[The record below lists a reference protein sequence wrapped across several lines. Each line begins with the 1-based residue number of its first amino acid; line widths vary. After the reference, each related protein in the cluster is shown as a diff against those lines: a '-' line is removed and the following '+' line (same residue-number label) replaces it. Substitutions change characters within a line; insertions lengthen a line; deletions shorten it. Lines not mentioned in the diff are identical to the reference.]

1 MKDRITQKLIYD
13 LSFQFRN
20 AMELAYTHNE
30 FNTIPELRRF
40 PTGSCGI
47 TSCLLGEYLIEHGI
61 STTYINRTYY
71 YGSTSFDSQSHTWL
85 EIDRK
90 LIIDI
95 TGDQFKNNSLLM
107 NYSTS
112 VYVGEYNEFYNL
124 FECTP
129 NGNHKLTEGN
139 FLSKA
144 EKTLYNKIKKY
155 L

>member
-1 MKDRITQKLIYD
+1 MKDSIAQKLIYD
-13 LSFQFRN
+13 LSFQFRK
-20 AMELAYTHNE
+20 AMELAYAHNE

-47 TSCLLGEYLIEHGI
+47 TSCLLGEYLMEHGI

-71 YGSTSFDSQSHTWL
+71 GNTSFDSQSHTWL
-85 EIDRK
+85 QTDRN

-112 VYVGEYNEFYNL
+112 VYVGW
-124 FECTP
+124 
-129 NGNHKLTEGN
+129 
-139 FLSKA
+139 
-144 EKTLYNKIKKY
+144 
-155 L
+155 